1 MISPSTAGRYDFDDR
16 SERRFLRIRP
26 LAMPDLIES
35 LVPWA
40 SGNRTLFSASAQTAS
55 QAGSCNGQPRSIAQE
70 LSLPAELHRIVGST
84 VA

>member
-1 MISPSTAGRYDFDDR
+1 MISPSAAGRYDFDDR
-16 SERRFLRIRP
+16 SER
-26 LAMPDLIES
+26 IES